1 MVRYIGYT
9 ILLLAAAGSA
19 LAQTGWS
26 IDVAPPRSRLIPQN
40 ELPIYCR
47 SNRVIDGCTEFL
59 GQVLRCDCRHAPSG
73 YGWSMAAHAQLV
85 PYMYLTHERIAGHER
100 LHLDDLREQIGGY
113 LADLTSRRFDDRESC
128 ATAAEFETTVFNMR
142 IDLFSRLSN
151 LRLH

>member
-1 MVRYIGYT
+1 MARYIGYT
-9 ILLLAAAGSA
+9 ILLLAAACSG

-47 SNRVIDGCTEFL
+47 SDREIEGCTEFL
-59 GQVLRCDCRHAPSG
+59 GQVLRCDCRRAGSG
-73 YGWSMAAHAQLV
+73 DGWSMAAHAQLV
-85 PYMYLTHERIAGHER
+85 PYMYLTRAPIAGHER
-100 LHLDDLREQIGGY
+100 LHLDDLREQIGSY

-128 ATAAEFETTVFNMR
+128 ASAADFEVAVFNMR
-142 IDLFSRLSN
+142 MDLFSRLSN